1 MKPSLAFFCMLYGA
15 VCGYQVHKKGLDK
28 KLLSALDTAWE
39 NRVRK
44 DAQII
49 QSEVY
54 KRTIQQP
61 NAERNPA

>member
-1 MKPSLAFFCMLYGA
+1 MKAFLLMLYGG
-15 VCGYQVHKKGLDK
+15 VCGYQIHRLELDK
-28 KLLSALDTAWE
+28 KFLSAVESAWE

-61 NAERNPA
+61 NAERLDPA